1 LLREAYSRFARTV
14 PQWHSVWTPGIDPVS
29 LEAGLPRDTHMVIEA
44 TASSREEALALSEKL
59 ARIAQR

>member
-1 LLREAYSRFARTV
+1 
-14 PQWHSVWTPGIDPVS
+14 
-29 LEAGLPRDTHMVIEA
+29 MVIEA

>member
-1 LLREAYSRFARTV
+1 
-14 PQWHSVWTPGIDPVS
+14 